1 MTSTRLLRL
10 AGEIDYSSAPA
21 FDALLQSLD
30 DAQVVTLDF
39 SGVTFFDSSAL
50 GCLIRLRD
58 RMRAA
63 GSDGTIQLLH
73 PSATVRRI
81 LEVTGSTGSSWRSRT
96 MRPRRTSRGRTS
108 RSTSSGR
115 RSSSTILN
123 AALTPLPCSLTV

>member
-81 LEVTGSTGSSWRSRT
+81 LEVTGLDRVFVAVPDDAPEADLAGTDEPVHQFG
-96 MRPRRTSRGRTS
+96 P
-108 RSTSSGR
+108 
-115 RSSSTILN
+115 
-123 AALTPLPCSLTV
+123 PVQFDHP